1 MGSDY
6 PYRSAEMRRGV
17 RKDLKA
23 VKKKLAAL
31 AIAGLLAA
39 TLGTGISVSAEN
51 QGTDGTEMQVMEAE
65 QLEVQLGKEWAGREF
80 QLKTDAGL
88 YPGTITVG
96 EDGVLRTELG
106 GSSRYILTCMITEN
120 PDETEQAL
128 AAEND
133 VSKDTAD
140 APDQEGEK
148 KSQSG
153 ENAAG
158 ETGTGVQQPAPAD
171 ASTGAAV
178 EGEGTE
184 KTVAGIP
191 VKHLVMFSVGMA
203 VAVGGLIAIHIVQK
217 RREELDD
224 YDE

>member
-1 MGSDY
+1 
-6 PYRSAEMRRGV
+6 MRI
-17 RKDLKA
+17 RK
-23 VKKKLAAL
+23 
-31 AIAGLLAA
+31 LLAA
-39 TLGTGISVSAEN
+39 FVLAGALTAMFGSGISVLAEN
-51 QGTDGTEMQVMEAE
+51 QGTDGMEIQVMEAE

-106 GSSRYILTCMITEN
+106 GSTRYILTCMLTEN
-120 PDETEQAL
+120 PDDIEQAL
-128 AAEND
+128 ATGND

-140 APDQEGEK
+140 APEQEGEM

-153 ENAAG
+153 ESASG
-158 ETGTGVQQPAPAD
+158 ETGVQQTAPAD

-178 EGEGTE
+178 KEGSIE

-191 VKHLVMFSVGMA
+191 IKHLVLFSVGMVA
-203 VAVGGLIAIHIVQK
+203 AVGGLIAIHIVQK
-217 RREELDD
+217 RREEQDEYGEED
-224 YDE
+224 YDEEEE